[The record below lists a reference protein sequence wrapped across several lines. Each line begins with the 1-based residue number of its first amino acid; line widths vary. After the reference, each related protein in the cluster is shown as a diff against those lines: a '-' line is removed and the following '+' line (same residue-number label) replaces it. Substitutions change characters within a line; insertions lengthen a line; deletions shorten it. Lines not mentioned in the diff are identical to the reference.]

1 MAETTTNTDKAKET
15 APPTP
20 PSSGGNHKPPAQE
33 AQKAVTDKTPP
44 KKAAVKKAPSKTKAK
59 AKEPNADEVFHL
71 SISNIH
77 IEKDANPRVRFDKD
91 SLSSMASTIK
101 RIGILHPLVV
111 RLKED
116 GKYYLVS
123 GERRLRAAKIAG
135 LSRIPVTAKEM
146 SDAEAEFARLS
157 ENLQREDLNA
167 IEQARA
173 YQRVIGQKI
182 TKIEKGKTEEITI
195 NAKILA
201 EMLGS
206 GHSQGKISQYLSL
219 LDLPK
224 PIQTALLKDQIS
236 FAQAREI
243 CGVKGHDAQMKLF
256 EKIQKGEAARAS
268 DVKAEVEKQ
277 RATKKT
283 SGKRR
288 GRPPQTSEELP
299 NISRQ
304 GLETALER
312 LQQAK
317 VGSKKVKEVRTSLAT
332 LYERH
337 ENSRSEEKKIYWK
350 GAIAYAEWLAGF
362 RDSF

>member
-1 MAETTTNTDKAKET
+1 MAETTTTDKTQEA
-15 APPTP
+15 
-20 PSSGGNHKPPAQE
+20 KPPAPP
-33 AQKAVTDKTPP
+33 APKTGNNKPKQTATAKKPPP
-44 KKAAVKKAPSKTKAK
+44 KKAPDKKKT
-59 AKEPNADEVFHL
+59 EPADEVFHL
-71 SISNIH
+71 SIGSIN
-77 IEKDANPRVRFDKD
+77 IEKDANPRVRFNKD
-91 SLSSMASTIK
+91 SLNSMASTIK

-111 RLKED
+111 RLKDD

-135 LSRIPVTAKEM
+135 LTRIPVTAKEM

-167 IEQARA
+167 VEQARA

-182 TKIEKGKTEEITI
+182 TKTTKGKSETVTV

-201 EMLGS
+201 EMLGA

-256 EKIQKGEAARAS
+256 QKIQKGEASRAS
-268 DVKAEVEKQ
+268 DVKKAAEKQ
-277 RATKKT
+277 RATKAAG
-283 SGKRR
+283 SKRR
-288 GRPPQTSEELP
+288 GRPPQTSDELP
-299 NISRQ
+299 NIGRQ
-304 GLETALER
+304 GLDTALER

-337 ENSRSEEKKIYWK
+337 ENARSDEKKTYWK